1 VTRQPAGTQPAGT
14 QPAGTQPAGAAP
26 AGAGASPAAGTP
38 EVKPSPVAPHIVDA
52 ARHVLAR
59 DGLAAAT
66 LERISAAAG
75 VSRMTLHRRG
85 VTKQDI
91 LRAVAERFE
100 SEHRAAMWQA
110 LVAKGTARER
120 LRRAL
125 ELQCELTERNL
136 ATLEALSAPVRDAI
150 FHDTGPAALTRDV
163 FVEPLQR
170 LLLDGAADGSLA
182 QVDAEETATVLFNMV
197 AHTYRHLRSGHGW
210 SPARAREGVLG
221 LVMDGLVAR

>member
-1 VTRQPAGTQPAGT
+1 MTPP
-14 QPAGTQPAGAAP
+14 PAGAP
-26 AGAGASPAAGTP
+26 RTGSPPGDASPA
-38 EVKPSPVAPHIVDA
+38 PVAPHIIDA
-52 ARHVLAR
+52 ARHVLAQ

-100 SEHRAAMWQA
+100 SEHREAMWQA

-120 LRRAL
+120 LRMAL

-136 ATLEALSAPVRDAI
+136 ATLEALSAPARDAI
-150 FHDTGPAALTRDV
+150 FHETGPAALTRNV
-163 FVEPLQR
+163 FVEPLER

-182 QVDAEETATVLFNMV
+182 RVDAQETATVLFNTV

-210 SPARAREGVLG
+210 SPARARDGVLR
-221 LVMDGLVAR
+221 LVMDGLIAR